1 MKYFASLR
9 VKKYPLLHVLHDGKV
24 ELAESKHESQ
34 LGIRM
39 SQVTQVTQAFA
50 SIDPVVANE

>member
-1 MKYFASLR
+1 LKVFGSLS

-34 LGIRM
+34 LGIRI
-39 SQVTQVTQAFA
+39 SQVTQAFM
-50 SIDPVVANE
+50 SIDPVVADE